1 MTFAPLFPRCLFAA
15 RALVA
20 ACALA
25 LAACG
30 GGGDTPSAAPAA
42 VGSHAVVAP
51 LLADDGSLAAD
62 DPSAR
67 PADSGAWTRAGRYA
81 RAEQARQLAE
91 ALGDDAITIDVGCC
105 DAVAMEQSVGLV
117 WALQAARDLPRSV
130 PVMVRGQDL
139 RLAAAA
145 VNRLADGGLTHVW
158 LVTP

>member
-1 MTFAPLFPRCLFAA
+1 MNIQTLHNTLLP
-15 RALVA
+15 ALI
-20 ACALA
+20 ALA

-30 GGGDTPSAAPAA
+30 GGDDATLSEGTGTVR
-42 VGSHAVVAP
+42 VGTAQVTAP
-51 LLADDGSLAAD
+51 LLSDDGSFAAD

-91 ALGDDAITIDVGCC
+91 ALGNDAITIDVGCC
-105 DAVAMEQSVGLV
+105 DAQAVEQAVGIV
-117 WALQAARDLPRSV
+117 WAVQAMLDLPRSV
-130 PVMVRGQDL
+130 PVLVRGQDQ

-145 VNRLADGGLTHVW
+145 VNRLGDGGLTHVW